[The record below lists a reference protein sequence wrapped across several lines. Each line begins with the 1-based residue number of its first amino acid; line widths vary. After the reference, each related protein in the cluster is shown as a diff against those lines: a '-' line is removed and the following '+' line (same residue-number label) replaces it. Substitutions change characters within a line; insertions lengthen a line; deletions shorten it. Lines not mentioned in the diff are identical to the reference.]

1 MILRHEEAILLDVFD
16 LHERDR
22 IVTFLT
28 SGHGKKR
35 GVARGS
41 RTKFSRFAG
50 QLQPLAKVRI
60 RWAEKDGR
68 DLVRI
73 SEVETLRPA
82 APLQQGLEG
91 ILVCAYLA
99 EHMTE
104 FAQEEEPS
112 DHLFRLLDSTVQALL
127 DGLPETPGDPDEPWG
142 VSLDLAARYVEIWT
156 LRLAGVLPVPRLCPL
171 CGGALGPR
179 SALLEEESAITCLEC
194 SEGHRRRI
202 LESEEL
208 IFLARTGHESLLQI
222 ARGENAPPPSP
233 RTLRD
238 VESLTAAIRRNFLQ
252 AELKSYRVLRDTL
265 GA

>member
-1 MILRHEEAILLDVFD
+1 MLLRHEEAILLDVFD

-28 SGHGKKR
+28 PGHGKKR

-60 RWAEKDGR
+60 RWAEKEGR

-82 APLQQGLEG
+82 APLQQELEG

-112 DHLFRLLDSTVQALL
+112 DRLFRLLDSTVQALL
-127 DGLPETPGDPDEPWG
+127 DGLPEDATEPWG

-171 CGGALGPR
+171 CGRPLGPR
-179 SALLEEESAITCLEC
+179 SAFLEEESAITCLEC

-202 LESEEL
+202 LGSEEL
-208 IFLARTGHESLLQI
+208 IFLARTGHESLPRI
-222 ARGENAPPPSP
+222 ARGVSAPPPSSP
-233 RTLRD
+233 TLRE

-265 GA
+265 GV